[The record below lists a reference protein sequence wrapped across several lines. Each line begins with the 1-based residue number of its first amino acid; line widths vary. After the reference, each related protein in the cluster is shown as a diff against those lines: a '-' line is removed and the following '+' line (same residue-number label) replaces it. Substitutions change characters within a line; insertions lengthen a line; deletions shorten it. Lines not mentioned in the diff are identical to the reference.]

1 VSTTAQ
7 PVRITGLVRVAADRA
22 FGVVRDEVLVR
33 YRDLRPAHVQVLGG
47 GPIDGLR
54 VTELAD
60 REAMTK
66 QSMHE
71 LVVHLERCGYVRREP
86 DPADAR
92 ARLIRLTA
100 RGRELEEVAHAA
112 SARVHLLWR
121 ERLGVERFDGLW
133 AALQELAGLPASPPE
148 DLDVLRGRV
157 GCAAGAVGGTT
168 AGRSVEA

>member
-1 VSTTAQ
+1 MSTGQ

-22 FGVVRDEVLVR
+22 FGLVRDEVLAR

-60 REAMTK
+60 RAAMTK

-112 SARVHLLWR
+112 SARLHLAWR
-121 ERLGVERFDGLW
+121 DRLGVDRFGELW
-133 AALQELAGLPASPPE
+133 AALQEVAGLPATPPE
-148 DLDVLRGRV
+148 DLDVLRGRAA
-157 GCAAGAVGGTT
+157 CPADAAGGVGV
-168 AGRSVEA
+168 GRSIEV